1 MFLCT
6 AIKNVALN
14 KKLANF
20 NFNYTS
26 CDPEIE
32 WDYYYKN
39 WINWNHISTASY
51 FVSLVLLVIK

>member
-1 MFLCT
+1 MHCYKKCT
-6 AIKNVALN
+6 LN

-26 CDPEIE
+26 CDPEIVGLLAQ
-32 WDYYYKN
+32 N

-51 FVSLVLLVIK
+51 FFIIGPTCN